1 MFPTHPPSL
10 LLQYCPATPVLAR
23 GKRPNR
29 NSPGEIA
36 VHPLVALGL
45 ILLLDPED
53 REEMVAIHRR
63 LSSELRHTVLAN
75 LATLALL
82 DFRSGMPDPTGHRQQ
97 VAELRRELEQEG
109 TP

>member
-1 MFPTHPPSL
+1 
-10 LLQYCPATPVLAR
+10 
-23 GKRPNR
+23 
-29 NSPGEIA
+29 
-36 VHPLVALGL
+36 
-45 ILLLDPED
+45 
-53 REEMVAIHRR
+53 MVAIHRR